1 MSKQIRDAVKQG
13 QANTVSVPNGMST
26 VGGVMN
32 DSNKASAVTF
42 PTAWTG
48 RVQTP
53 IRRVPASDL
62 YGTPQAFQPNTY
74 GGPQHG

>member
-1 MSKQIRDAVKQG
+1 MSKVRDAIKQG
-13 QANTVSVPNGMST
+13 RANTVTVPNGMSST
-26 VGGVMN
+26 GGVMN
-32 DSNKASAVTF
+32 ETSKAASVTF

-62 YGTPQAFQPNTY
+62 YATPQAFQPNTY